1 MDAALGALS
10 VDSSGVGSGVIQATR
25 MVGGSFGAAILGSVL
40 NSAYRSNLDLTG
52 LPPAAAS
59 AARDSVVAGIAV
71 AERTGS
77 SALAASVL
85 SAFVSGMDATLW
97 ASCGLAVV
105 CIVLAVVLRPRR
117 RSAGRVEP
125 VSEKIAA

>member
-1 MDAALGALS
+1 MA
-10 VDSSGVGSGVIQATR
+10 
-25 MVGGSFGAAILGSVL
+25 
-40 NSAYRSNLDLTG
+40 G
-52 LPPAAAS
+52 L
-59 AARDSVVAGIAV
+59 AV
-71 AERTGS
+71 AERAGS
-77 SALAASVL
+77 SALATSVR

-117 RSAGRVEP
+117 SAGRVEP